1 MNVIIFFSD
10 RSSPI
15 AFAMSSLEPITYT
28 VHLKEPVRRAD
39 DTIGLT
45 VYLNDQ
51 VEDHY
56 CPQFYRKFMSSV
68 YAAESDASSSSSS
81 SVAAATRQ
89 SDMKMFRRVYRK
101 SVYNCTYMPSGF
113 VVSTTHMTYVFDI
126 TFFSFLTT

>member
-10 RSSPI
+10 RSSPT
-15 AFAMSSLEPITYT
+15 AQHSTMSSLEPITYT
-28 VHLKEPVRRAD
+28 VHLKEPVHWAD

-89 SDMKMFRRVYRK
+89 SDMKMM
-101 SVYNCTYMPSGF
+101 S
-113 VVSTTHMTYVFDI
+113 
-126 TFFSFLTT
+126 